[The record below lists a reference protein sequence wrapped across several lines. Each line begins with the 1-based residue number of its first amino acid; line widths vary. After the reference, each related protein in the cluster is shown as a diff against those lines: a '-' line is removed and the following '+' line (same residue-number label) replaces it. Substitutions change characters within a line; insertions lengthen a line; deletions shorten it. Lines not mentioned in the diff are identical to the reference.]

1 MVFSCGTYAIS
12 FLLLAEILQ
21 LSPLSSFKVAFPLFK
36 LVSPS
41 NILIIVLLPSPEGPT
56 SAIISLGLASI
67 LALSNTTFS
76 LFKYLKYPSSTFTEI
91 PLSSKLLHIVST
103 ILSSLIFSLGSSTT
117 SIILPAAVV
126 APIADGTTFIKSENE
141 LDNLLDNCKNKVIVP

>member
-1 MVFSCGTYAIS
+1 M
-12 FLLLAEILQ
+12 
-21 LSPLSSFKVAFPLFK
+21 
-36 LVSPS
+36 
-41 NILIIVLLPSPEGPT
+41 
-56 SAIISLGLASI
+56 
-67 LALSNTTFS
+67 
-76 LFKYLKYPSSTFTEI
+76 
-91 PLSSKLLHIVST
+91 ST